1 MEKNN
6 YASAITDLLRQ
17 QALLKEEY
25 AYEKA
30 QYEQQT
36 ERTGLQRRIQQGLC
50 WYPLRTGRS

>member
-6 YASAITDLLRQ
+6 YVSAITDLLKQ

-30 QYEQQT
+30 QY
-36 ERTGLQRRIQQGLC
+36 
-50 WYPLRTGRS
+50 